1 MSVLK
6 ARRSL
11 SARFIF
17 NVTLYSTL
25 VIVLGGYF
33 IYLNFVSSAATQVET
48 ASSSLEEDK
57 DNFSVLLEKSLQDK
71 AKIISQLLAKTTSDL
86 LLSLDYE
93 GLEQYRKVLATD
105 PDISY
110 VIFYDNQGKQI
121 GRRDIDYNKF
131 NATPTK
137 IKVFHDYGS
146 GEKELMG
153 SVTLGIN
160 RSRIEAGQLK
170 SNKNL
175 EKTLKKVTAQSDKE
189 MKYNIT
195 MMSLIMLSM
204 LIVMSVVMVFSFRK
218 YIIKPLKVMN
228 SNLKTLATVGGDLTY
243 RIPVERDDE
252 INDMSKTINEFL
264 EVIQSMVG
272 NIKNETRVIVEE
284 VNGLS
289 ESCARMDQE
298 AENQLIQAESVATS
312 VNEMSA
318 SIQEISRNTSY
329 AAEQTKEAEEIANST
344 VKEVS
349 DTVEQITNLK
359 ELVFNASSSI
369 KELDGH
375 CGQIEEVSFVIKS
388 IAEQTNLLALNAAIE
403 AARAGE
409 MGRGFAVVADEVRTL
424 AERTR
429 DSTQNIS
436 EMIQAL
442 QEVSRTSVIVME
454 QGRDQAQMG
463 AEKTQATGLAIEKI
477 NDVIQEVNS
486 RSMQIAAAAEEQN
499 TVTAEID
506 GNTVKINDISSTMR
520 TQTNIVNNGMSKIV
534 SLLDGL
540 NSNVSKFKV

>member
-1 MSVLK
+1 MSIFN

-25 VIVLGGYF
+25 VIVLGGYL
-33 IYLNFVSSAATQVET
+33 IYVNFVSSSATQVEI
-48 ASSSLEEDK
+48 ASASLTEEKDGFSKLLENSLE
-57 DNFSVLLEKSLQDK
+57 DK
-71 AKIISQLLAKTTSDL
+71 AKIISELLAKTTPDL

-93 GLEQYRKVLATD
+93 GLEQYRQVLATD

-121 GRRDIDYNKF
+121 GNRDIDYKKY

-137 IKVFHDYGS
+137 IDVFNNSGFGGKV
-146 GEKELMG
+146 LMG

-160 RSRIEAGQLK
+160 RDRIEAGQAR

-175 EKTLKKVTAQSDKE
+175 EKTIDKVASQSEKE
-189 MKYNIT
+189 MKYNIA
-195 MMSLIMLSM
+195 MMSVIMLSM
-204 LIVMSVVMVFSFRK
+204 LVVMSVVITLSFRK
-218 YIIKPLKVMN
+218 YITKPLKVMN
-228 SNLKTLATVGGDLTY
+228 NNLETLATVGGDLTY

-252 INDMSKTINEFL
+252 INDMSKTINQFL
-264 EVIQSMVG
+264 GVIQSMVG
-272 NIKNETRVIVEE
+272 NIKNETRIIVEE

-289 ESCARMDQE
+289 DSCARMDSE

-318 SIQEISRNTSY
+318 SIQEISRNTSF
-329 AAEQTKEAEEIANST
+329 AAEQTKEAEEVAVST

-359 ELVFNASSSI
+359 EIVFNASSSI

-375 CGQIEEVSFVIKS
+375 CSQIEEVSFVIKS

-429 DSTQNIS
+429 ASTQNIS
-436 EMIQAL
+436 EMIQSL
-442 QEVSRTSVIVME
+442 QEVSRSSVIVME
-454 QGRDQAQMG
+454 QGCDQAQVG
-463 AEKTQATGLAIEKI
+463 AEKTQRTGLAIEKI
-477 NDVIQEVNS
+477 NNVIQEVNS

-520 TQTNIVNNGMSKIV
+520 AQTNIVNNGMSRIV
-534 SLLDGL
+534 GLLDDL